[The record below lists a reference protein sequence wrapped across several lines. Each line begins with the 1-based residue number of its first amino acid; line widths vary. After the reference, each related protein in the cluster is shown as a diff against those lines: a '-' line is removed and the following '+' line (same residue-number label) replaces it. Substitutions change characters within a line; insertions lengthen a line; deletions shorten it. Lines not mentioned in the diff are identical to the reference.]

1 MPPCCRWTKAESDG
15 REAGTTASA
24 PIFVAGRSPEHRNGL
39 TPRDFGRLLPT
50 STESKQGAVE
60 VRNWKPAG
68 ALAIAMA
75 CAPMTL
81 AYAGP
86 VPPGA
91 PPNPA
96 AFEKGLHKRTGDI
109 AIPGADAVL
118 HLGSKYYFLDAAEAK
133 DVLVKLW
140 GNPPS
145 AAEGVLGIAMPAD
158 KTVLDNSWGAVITWN
173 DSGYVTDDDAT
184 TADYDKVLDDIR
196 AGEAEDNA
204 ERKKQ
209 GYPGM
214 HVVGWAQPPSYDKT
228 QHSLIWARDFKIDGT
243 TADTL
248 NYDVRVLG
256 RKGVLSMNMLWDMPH
271 LNEVRGAAAD
281 FGKVATFYPGS
292 TYGEYIP
299 KTDKAA
305 GYGLA
310 GLVAAGVGVAVAKKF
325 GLLALL
331 LLFLKKGFV
340 LLLVPLAAAWGRIK
354 RFFGRGGGGD
364 DGGQAGV
371 A

>member
-1 MPPCCRWTKAESDG
+1 MRKWMP
-15 REAGTTASA
+15 AS
-24 PIFVAGRSPEHRNGL
+24 
-39 TPRDFGRLLPT
+39 
-50 STESKQGAVE
+50 
-60 VRNWKPAG
+60 

-75 CAPMTL
+75 CAPITSTR
-81 AYAGP
+81 ADPAA
-86 VPPGA
+86 PGA
-91 PPNPA
+91 PADPT
-96 AFEKGLHKRTGDI
+96 AFEKGLHKRTGDVVVS
-109 AIPGADAVL
+109 GADAVL

-133 DVLVKLW
+133 DVLVKIW

-145 AAEGVLGIAMPAD
+145 SANDVLGIVMPAD

-173 DSGYVTDDDAT
+173 GTGYVTDDDAS
-184 TADYDKVLDDIR
+184 TANYDKVLDDLR
-196 AGEAEDNA
+196 AGEADDNA
-204 ERKKQ
+204 ERKQQ

-214 HVVGWAQPPSYDKT
+214 HIVGWAQPPSYDKA
-228 QHSLIWARDFKIDGT
+228 QHSLIWARDFKIDGAP
-243 TADTL
+243 ADAL

-271 LNEVRGAAAD
+271 LSEVRAAAAD
-281 FGKVATFYPGS
+281 FGKVATFNSGS
-292 TYGEYIP
+292 TYAEYNAS
-299 KTDKAA
+299 TDKAA

-331 LLFLKKGFV
+331 LIFLKKGFV
-340 LLLVPLAAAWGRIK
+340 LLLVPLAAGWGRIK
-354 RFFGRGGGGD
+354 RMFRRGGGD